1 MPLRTIEKYF
11 LVTADNA
18 DVLSGDAQLGNLGK
32 GRYDVVAICA
42 AAADATLTLADEI
55 QTVLSAAPI
64 PVRAAAVTYPEI
76 RFNEDRAYTIGY
88 NGPTHPIINVVDGT
102 NGEIIVWV
110 RYRKVGK

>member
-32 GRYDVVAICA
+32 GRYDIVAVAA
-42 AAADATLTLADEI
+42 AAADATMSLADEK
-55 QTVLSAAPI
+55 TEVLTTAPI

-88 NGPTHPIINVVDGT
+88 NGPTHPTINIVDGT

-110 RYRKVGK
+110 RYRRVGK